1 MQNLKQEQKP
11 KKESAIVA
19 TVIVSESELR
29 KAYNLSE
36 PVVED
41 SKFASILY
49 NMGMDVSLTV
59 TRQDGLWHR
68 NRLNEIALCSRWIGE
83 ERQDSEW
90 INSGYASQ
98 EAKDKAKC
106 NRMLDDLYRSKNLTK
121 DTQQVLEDRDKYAV
135 IDETVW

>member
-1 MQNLKQEQKP
+1 MQEQKTT

-29 KAYNLSE
+29 KVYNLSE
-36 PVVED
+36 PVSED
-41 SKFASILY
+41 SIFNKILFD
-49 NMGMDVSLTV
+49 MGLDTNRTV

-68 NRLNEIALCSRWIGE
+68 NRLNEVVLCSRWIGE
-83 ERQDSEW
+83 ERQDNEW
-90 INSGYASQ
+90 ITSGYASQ

-121 DTQQVLEDRDKYAV
+121 DTQQVLEERDRYTI

>member
-1 MQNLKQEQKP
+1 MQEQKP

-29 KAYNLSE
+29 KVYNLSE
-36 PVVED
+36 PVSED
-41 SKFASILY
+41 SFFVKILFD
-49 NMGMDVSLTV
+49 MGMDTNRTV

-68 NRLNEIALCSRWIGE
+68 NRLNEVVLCSRWIGE

-90 INSGYASQ
+90 ITSGYASQ

-106 NRMLDDLYRSKNLTK
+106 NRMLDDLYRTRNLTK
-121 DTQQVLEDRDKYAV
+121 DTQAVLEERDRYTI

>member
-1 MQNLKQEQKP
+1 MQEQKT

-36 PVVED
+36 PVKED
-41 SKFASILY
+41 SHFNKILFD
-49 NMGMDVSLTV
+49 MGMDTNRTV

-68 NRLNEIALCSRWIGE
+68 NRLNEVVLCSRWIGE

-90 INSGYASQ
+90 ITSGYASQ

-121 DTQQVLEDRDKYAV
+121 DTQQVLEERDRYTV